1 MMTEMIQDESLIPQE
16 EKKKNSPAFGP
27 GSIVLLVSIVIA
39 AVIVGFALIRQNQTQ
54 PTGGRAPTFGFT
66 TFDGET
72 FNLEDFRG
80 QVVVLNFWASWCG
93 PCAYEAPDLQFLYE
107 EYQDRGVVFIGIA
120 YADNGPNSLAF
131 LERYDI
137 SYMNAP
143 DVGTYISELYNIEG
157 VPETFVIDRD
167 GNISEFFYAPVNE
180 VQLSAVLDPMLEGES
195 Q

>member
-1 MMTEMIQDESLIPQE
+1 MMTEIKQDDPGIPQE
-16 EKKKNSPAFGP
+16 EKMKNSPAFGF

-39 AVIVGFALIRQNQTQ
+39 AIMFGFALMRQNQTQ
-54 PTGGRAPTFGFT
+54 PTGGPAPSFGFT

-93 PCAYEAPDLQFLYE
+93 PCAYEAPDLQYVYE
-107 EYQDRGVVFIGIA
+107 EYQDRDVVFLGIA

-137 SYMNAP
+137 TYLNAP
-143 DVGTYISELYNIEG
+143 DVGTFISEEYNIEG
-157 VPETFVIDRD
+157 VPETFVIDQD
-167 GNISEFFYAPVNE
+167 GNIAHFFYAPVNE
-180 VQLSAVLDPMLEGES
+180 VQLSEVLDPLLEGES
-195 Q
+195 